1 LNSVGALTHQEFE
14 VVEDAATRL
23 EGASEFGF
31 TVDEVEWLCD
41 AAFQAERIIEPV
53 SRATA
58 INDYRYG
65 RCQFRRLRPPEQWRT
80 YWRTAGRR
88 AGKGAPLLGSTPV
101 FVTGAS
107 VHRSPLASVPGPL
120 ICVVT
125 GERMANKRGA
135 DVVY

>member
-1 LNSVGALTHQEFE
+1 LNFVGALTHQEFE

-80 YWRTAGRR
+80 HWRTAGRR
-88 AGKGAPLLGSTPV
+88 RQRRAAPRKHAGFCDRRVRPPESARVRARSIDLRG
-101 FVTGAS
+101 
-107 VHRSPLASVPGPL
+107 HRR
-120 ICVVT
+120 T
-125 GERMANKRGA
+125 NGE
-135 DVVY
+135 